1 MKLVGLVKDHLSLFQ
16 QNFPFAR
23 YDFGCAAVNID
34 EFPEI
39 MRFARS
45 DKVLRVFKVV
55 NGVEIPHRKTAFQP
69 IGFVLHTSIIAE
81 NVGFVYYN

>member
-1 MKLVGLVKDHLSLFQ
+1 MELVGLVKDHLSLFQ

-55 NGVEIPHRKTAFQP
+55 NGVEIPHRKTGISADW
-69 IGFVLHTSIIAE
+69 LRIAYFDYSRE
-81 NVGFVYYN
+81 RGICLL